1 MDIFYEELVHIQV
14 DTSVIIS
21 VQVYLQLEIEKKNA
35 PIYKLIKVVLHQVF
49 SYKLTMIKCT
59 LNLLL

>member
-21 VQVYLQLEIEKKNA
+21 VQVYLQLEI
-35 PIYKLIKVVLHQVF
+35 
-49 SYKLTMIKCT
+49 
-59 LNLLL
+59 